1 MSRSFVSYVY
11 HWFNKFAFSYH
22 LQHYNNVQPSAP
34 ALEIIKT

>member
-22 LQHYNNVQPSAP
+22 LQHYNNVQPSAVP
-34 ALEIIKT
+34 LKIIKT